1 MKKFCLT
8 LLVFTLFTGGCSLLQ
23 TNGEEQTKAASTEWR
38 IASLEENF
46 LNFKEDAR
54 KHESDFLSREKELSA
69 QMQELSDRIENLSEE
84 VAALQ
89 AMRIPPVEVTE
100 ETILTPGE
108 VERGVVVG
116 GKISEEERPW
126 ADVPGP
132 KTSEPEAAAQ
142 PAPPPSPAKPKAEEQ
157 PKRTAQRAASP
168 APEGKPQ
175 YEHALALLRKSKPE
189 PAREAFNAF
198 LKAHPKSSLV
208 PNALYWI
215 GETYYDQK
223 DYAQAI
229 LSFKDVPRRFPKHPK
244 AAAALLKTAMS
255 YEQLGDKN
263 NAAFY
268 LRALL
273 ADYPDSDPA
282 RMAKTKLSGLAG

>member
-1 MKKFCLT
+1 MRRLCLT
-8 LLVFTLFTGGCSLLQ
+8 LLLFTLCTGGCSLLQ
-23 TNGEEQTKAASTEWR
+23 TNGDEQTKAASTEWR

-46 LNFKEDAR
+46 LNFKEDLR
-54 KHESDFLSREKELSA
+54 ERESDFQRREKELLA
-69 QMQELSDRIENLSEE
+69 RMQDMSDRIETLSDEIKN
-84 VAALQ
+84 LQ
-89 AMRIPPVEVTE
+89 AMRIPSVEVE

-116 GKISEEERPW
+116 GAVSEEDRPW

-132 KTSEPEAAAQ
+132 KAPEPEAAKPTP
-142 PAPPPSPAKPKAEEQ
+142 PAPPPVAKSEPAP
-157 PKRTAQRAASP
+157 QRAAKPATSP

-175 YEHALALLRKSKPE
+175 YEHALALLQAGKPT
-189 PAREAFNAF
+189 PARDAFNAF
-198 LKAHPKSSLV
+198 LKDHPKSSLV
-208 PNALYWI
+208 PNALYWV
-215 GETYYDQK
+215 GETHYDQK

-229 LSFKDVPRRFPKHPK
+229 LSFKEVPRRFPKHPK

-263 NAAFY
+263 NAEFY

-282 RMAKTKLSGLAG
+282 RMAKTKLSGLTG